1 MPGWADK
8 RGLSTEY
15 RHSFLLMVARECV
28 ICSKE
33 QTRSP
38 GSKGRA
44 NMVCVTQMQ
53 DGQGLGDGEDDLDVG
68 DRLHGFEPLSA
79 CVVTVTVRCISL
91 FNI

>member
-1 MPGWADK
+1 
-8 RGLSTEY
+8 
-15 RHSFLLMVARECV
+15 
-28 ICSKE
+28 
-33 QTRSP
+33 
-38 GSKGRA
+38 
-44 NMVCVTQMQ
+44 MVCVTQMQ